1 MEVLRP
7 HYFGM
12 NSMADTTVPSPN
24 RLRNLLIAI
33 VAIVLSAFFAFSLKN
48 QTSGTSLGATAKAA
62 MPLEVALAN
71 GKPTLMEFYADWCS
85 SCQHMAPAVAE
96 LKQQH
101 GDRVNFV
108 MLNID
113 NEKWLPEILAY
124 RVDGIPH
131 WVYLDGTGTPVTQ
144 AIGEQPKSI
153 MDSNLMALADGG
165 AIAAVTTQGAT
176 SDFRGKAITEPKKAS
191 PTDPRAHGAT
201 ASST

>member
-1 MEVLRP
+1 MELLHP
-7 HYFGM
+7 SHFGM
-12 NSMADTTVPSPN
+12 KFMSDVTAQSPN

-96 LKQQH
+96 LKAQH

-131 WVYLDGTGTPVTQ
+131 WVYLDAAGNPVTQ

-153 MDSNLMALADGG
+153 MDSNLLALADGS
-165 AIAAVTTQGAT
+165 AIAPVMAKGAT
-176 SDFRGKAITEPKKAS
+176 SDFRGKAIAEPKQAS
-191 PTDPRAHGAT
+191 PTDPRAHGTT